1 MSECMLCQTRRAEH
15 PYLIGS
21 IGLRVYSVEE
31 LLYFIEH
38 NIALLDETILN
49 GDLVR
54 WMKEE
59 LRMRRLAVNLSM
71 VMQRKFS
78 VREFVLP
85 IFREVHYPDDET
97 IRKIDE
103 ELKKAE
109 EQPSAVRTKERGDAL
124 FRYGRYLLAI
134 DAYRAAMEEM
144 KDTGLGDSFRGILWH
159 NIGCAHA
166 RLFQLEELV
175 SCMEKIRDLL
185 QTDEARDSW
194 LFAVLLRD
202 GSEGLAKTALASGID
217 GSVTRAVEKRAE
229 ELGTPERPADLEK
242 FLIDEVRAYHRNTGM

>member
-134 DAYRAAMEEM
+134 DEGDRPRRFVPGNSLAQHRMRARPSVPAGGTRILHGEE
-144 KDTGLGDSFRGILWH
+144 
-159 NIGCAHA
+159 
-166 RLFQLEELV
+166 
-175 SCMEKIRDLL
+175 
-185 QTDEARDSW
+185 
-194 LFAVLLRD
+194 
-202 GSEGLAKTALASGID
+202 
-217 GSVTRAVEKRAE
+217 
-229 ELGTPERPADLEK
+229 P
-242 FLIDEVRAYHRNTGM
+242 